1 MLAAH
6 STDSSLKGCVEP
18 RAVPLLRGHI
28 SHCPLISVCARVPR
42 VCLVPSV
49 VRRCA
54 AVPRGG
60 QRRPPPP
67 RASPSWEV
75 QLPEIRPEHPL
86 QGAALC
92 RAPWWGIHPRSE
104 GSVARGAALAL
115 GAVGG
120 GGRRREGAAAAALRS
135 ADPHLLSAPPRTA
148 KLRR

>member
-1 MLAAH
+1 M
-6 STDSSLKGCVEP
+6 
-18 RAVPLLRGHI
+18 
-28 SHCPLISVCARVPR
+28 
-42 VCLVPSV
+42 CLVPSV
-49 VRRCA
+49 VRRSVLPCLGVGSA
-54 AVPRGG
+54 A
-60 QRRPPPP
+60 PPP

-104 GSVARGAALAL
+104 GSVARGAAPAL

>member
-28 SHCPLISVCARVPR
+28 SHCPLICVC
-42 VCLVPSV
+42 PSATCV
-49 VRRCA
+49 FGSLCRTSLCCRASGWA
-54 AVPRGG
+54 AP
-60 QRRPPPP
+60 PPPP

-104 GSVARGAALAL
+104 GSVARGAAPAL